1 MTYEQFKTKITNF
14 FRSINELIVS
24 NYSDI
29 LSSEKLA
36 RINNFSEE
44 DIVFY
49 SNNINVEKNK
59 LYINIKYFINNGIYD
74 VTKLENSKR
83 QFLEKYFEKFV
94 IGDYE
99 KDAEQLMM
107 KYIVEDECNKFIQ
120 RNNLDIKLTD
130 NYQHEYIL
138 TLIKNKMGINYK
150 KYIYQKDIE
159 QLLNSLNDE
168 NLKTEYLK
176 LQHKNQNQKFD
187 KKDEQEQI
195 AEIYGVD
202 LTDIEVI
209 IIKSKKYY
217 KLKKD
222 NAYIMIE
229 TNTNLSMVQ
238 DFKNQQE
245 ESTDYKT
252 SDSKQNKD
260 KIVQNMI
267 DNKIN
272 LSLIPINDLAKYN
285 DILSTLPREQ
295 LNYIRTLFINRQDFN
310 IEVINIYD
318 GIAIDK
324 SGRCLFV
331 EKNSDTEM
339 YEIKYAE
346 TDVYS
351 ELETKK
357 LNDNI
362 TSDGTN
368 MNIDEDSDVEIID
381 TIDNKDK
388 FEQKSG
394 HQKRFILKRN
404 HNYPNGFINVLVLSL
419 ITGFISG
426 CSLGILLILMK

>member
-1 MTYEQFKTKITNF
+1 MTYEQFKIEITNF

-217 KLKKD
+217 KFKKD

-252 SDSKQNKD
+252 ADSKQNKD

-388 FEQKSG
+388 VEQKSG

>member
-83 QFLEKYFEKFV
+83 QLLEKYFEKFV
-94 IGDYE
+94 ICDYE

-252 SDSKQNKD
+252 ADSKQNKD

-388 FEQKSG
+388 VEQKSG